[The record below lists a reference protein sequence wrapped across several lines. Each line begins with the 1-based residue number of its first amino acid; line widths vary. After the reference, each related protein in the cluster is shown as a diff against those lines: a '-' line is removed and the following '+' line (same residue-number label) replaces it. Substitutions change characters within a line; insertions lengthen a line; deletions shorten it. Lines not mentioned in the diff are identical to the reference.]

1 MSYATWY
8 YAKGGKQ
15 LGPFTLNQMRQ
26 FAAAGTLLPTD
37 LVWEG
42 DARDAVPASSVPEL
56 FPPARPAP
64 TSPPPTAPADA
75 PKASPMRKWTL
86 EYASVGAVGAVASL
100 FSPDLRAAAL
110 VGALA
115 AGGLC
120 FAAASSSDYKLPAVV
135 FGLLGAVVGAAAG
148 AITFS
153 LGVFGGVVLSAAV
166 GAAAGVALG
175 YAIAAKDRNG

>member
-15 LGPFTLNQMRQ
+15 LGPFTLNQMQQ

-37 LVWEG
+37 LVWEA
-42 DARDAVPASSVPEL
+42 DARDAVPASSVSEL
-56 FPPARPAP
+56 FSSAHPTP
-64 TSPPPTAPADA
+64 TSA
-75 PKASPMRKWTL
+75 PKASPVRTWAL
-86 EYASVGAVGAVASL
+86 EYAGVGAVGAVASL

-110 VGALA
+110 VGGLA
-115 AGGLC
+115 AGLMC
-120 FAAASSSDYKLPAVV
+120 FVAASSSDHKVPAVV

-153 LGVFGGVVLSAAV
+153 LGVLGGVVLSAAV

-175 YAIAAKDRNG
+175 YVIAARDRNG